1 MQGIKKYIT
10 QNYLNIIVIIVSLF
24 ITIFS
29 FYQYFQ
35 DYYGYAPKYYELE
48 RECKQNKNEQSC
60 KEFNIFSPDE
70 NPKVKF
76 HKLDAITLTCEI
88 VENHAFFYMG
98 LLAPLFI
105 IIITINRMH
114 KEINSGMFKY
124 YLTRMKYKEYL
135 KRILLT
141 SLKPALLIPILLIMI
156 FIISCIITGFNF
168 NVDKEVL
175 EISVYEPWKYNN
187 FILYGIII
195 CVIQYLMAL
204 FYGNLGLIF
213 CKKNKNK
220 VISVFLGYITYFA
233 IDIIF
238 YVVIYAL
245 ILCRWLRIDTTGEM
259 MRYFNIS
266 DYLHFEAGTNLL
278 FVILIACIFAISSG
292 IALYNI
298 YKNKEGVILANEKE
312 NG

>member
-1 MQGIKKYIT
+1 MQKITKYIFR
-10 QNYLNIIVIIVSLF
+10 NSLSIIVISISVF

-48 RECKQNKNEQSC
+48 KECKQDKNEQSC

-76 HKLDAITLTCEI
+76 KKLDAITLTCEI
-88 VENHAFFYMG
+88 VEHHAFLDME

-105 IIITINRMH
+105 IIITINQIH

-124 YLTRMKYKEYL
+124 YLTRMNYKQYL
-135 KRILLT
+135 KRIFLA

-156 FIISCIITGFNF
+156 FIVSCIITGFNF
-168 NVDKEVL
+168 KVDKDVFD
-175 EISVYEPWKYNN
+175 IAVYEPWKYNN
-187 FILYGIII
+187 FILYGVII

-220 VISVFLGYITYFA
+220 AISIFLGYITYFVVV
-233 IDIIF
+233 IIF

-245 ILCRWLRIDTTGEM
+245 FLNKILGYHNL
-259 MRYFNIS
+259 MRYFN
-266 DYLHFEAGTNLL
+266 LLGFFFFEGGTN
-278 FVILIACIFAISSG
+278 FVGVIS
-292 IALYNI
+292 IALLLAILSYFALYI
-298 YKNKEGVILANEKE
+298 VYKDREELILANEKE